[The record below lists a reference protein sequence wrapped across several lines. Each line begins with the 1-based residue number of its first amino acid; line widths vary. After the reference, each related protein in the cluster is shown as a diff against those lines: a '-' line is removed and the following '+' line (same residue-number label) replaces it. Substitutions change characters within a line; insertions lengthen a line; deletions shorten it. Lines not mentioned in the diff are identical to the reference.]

1 MIIGNGNIIRLS
13 IDAQSDNNLI
23 YVVLPVYLDF
33 IYRSDLVLKCFVP
46 VVTCLEPVLTCL
58 KPVLMCLVPVLTC
71 LLPVSARSPTRWCP
85 WASSRWKRL
94 SWTTTCQ
101 VCKATSPHAPSSST
115 TAMTTAP
122 RPSSSPRRRA
132 KRPSWTSSCCMGRTY
147 TPKTMWGRKGWRK
160 DKCTI

>member
-71 LLPVSARSPTRWCP
+71 LLPVSARSPTR
-85 WASSRWKRL
+85 
-94 SWTTTCQ
+94 
-101 VCKATSPHAPSSST
+101 
-115 TAMTTAP
+115 
-122 RPSSSPRRRA
+122 
-132 KRPSWTSSCCMGRTY
+132 
-147 TPKTMWGRKGWRK
+147 
-160 DKCTI
+160 